1 MLLNSSENINT
12 SLFNMNLKHESL
24 NESIIPTNDV
34 VIEKKIVNTFKE
46 QPVKSN
52 TLDEIKNLRM
62 KFNKVFENLK
72 KTKDNHEEYL
82 SRISTEKNIAPL
94 NNSSSL
100 LAEEKPKYLNYTKSN
115 TKEKETI
122 QFEKVLNDMNEAE
135 DFSND
140 VKSSNYSTTKN
151 FYIAKMNDQ
160 SLTGSKTEFYKPSL
174 SNREADLREDS
185 NLNKNL
191 EDQDEIIQSDM
202 NLNLF

>member
-1 MLLNSSENINT
+1 
-12 SLFNMNLKHESL
+12 MNLKHESL